1 MSVHTRK
8 PLWCDGRFHCAT
20 GDAMLRVAR
29 DLFIDENDIEISF
42 VRASGPGGQNVNKL
56 ATAAQLRFD
65 TRKITLAEDVRARLV
80 RLAGQR
86 MTKEGVI
93 VIHAQRFRTQERN
106 RADAIERLLEL
117 LREAMVRPTPRRPTK
132 PTLGSKQR
140 RLEGKK
146 RRSDVKA
153 RRGARGF
160 ED

>member
-1 MSVHTRK
+1 
-8 PLWCDGRFHCAT
+8 
-20 GDAMLRVAR
+20 MLRVAR
-29 DLFIDENDIEISF
+29 DLFIDENDIEIGF

-65 TRKITLAEDVRARLV
+65 TSRIALAEDVLIRLV

-86 MTKEGVI
+86 MTKDGVI

-146 RRSDVKA
+146 RRGDIKA